1 MKVSLFFH
9 IWYFLIALSP
19 NFTVIFN
26 ITHLFATDQ
35 QTGASKC
42 FFLCKTL
49 VLTAHLFLFF
59 FSFMFSEHKCYGP
72 SPERQQERCLCVWIP
87 QTHLPGSKIASSI
100 EFPPA
105 ANFLTAKQ
113 NSGWPPPVDVCP
125 SHRLL
130 LTTWVTWI
138 ASTLSF
144 QHFSKVIKWT
154 RFHLPWSLKGL
165 YI

>member
-9 IWYFLIALSP
+9 IWYFLIAVSP

-59 FSFMFSEHKCYGP
+59 FLSCFLSTNVTAHLRSGSRSVASVSEYQRHT
-72 SPERQQERCLCVWIP
+72 CL
-87 QTHLPGSKIASSI
+87 A
-100 EFPPA
+100 
-105 ANFLTAKQ
+105 
-113 NSGWPPPVDVCP
+113 
-125 SHRLL
+125 
-130 LTTWVTWI
+130 
-138 ASTLSF
+138 
-144 QHFSKVIKWT
+144 
-154 RFHLPWSLKGL
+154 LK
-165 YI
+165 